1 MPMLDIGLQVDISV
15 HEWHLAI
22 VCSRISSSCMQK
34 CKHVTLAINTVK
46 NIFPLHTAK
55 KQDYRNAI
63 ASSPPGEQIFYF
75 ILKK

>member
-1 MPMLDIGLQVDISV
+1 
-15 HEWHLAI
+15 
-22 VCSRISSSCMQK
+22 MQK